1 MGWSHLL
8 STGRTSTQLIH
19 SIYYL
24 ASIHCWP
31 SGCYYCYYY
40 PLTHP
45 CICIYFGPC
54 VSCLVDCVKSE
65 RKTLRFRLVD
75 TLHQPPYI
83 LYQAPPLPPA
93 VYFRCFCLAFVQF
106 AIFKILSSYFGYCSL
121 PSFGF
126 GFGFSF
132 SFLPLNTFR
141 CLQFSN
147 KQQTGGKTTIAA
159 ANSLRISL
167 RSNSASIF
175 PHPRLGF
182 HFRVFSLL
190 HNSID
195 KYLPLQLALTCDFL
209 VFV

>member
-1 MGWSHLL
+1 MTIRLLLLLLL
-8 STGRTSTQLIH
+8 SSDSSVYLYLFRPVCILSCRLCQKWAQNFALSTCRYFAPATLYLI
-19 SIYYL
+19 
-24 ASIHCWP
+24 P
-31 SGCYYCYYY
+31 S
-40 PLTHP
+40 P
-45 CICIYFGPC
+45 
-54 VSCLVDCVKSE
+54 
-65 RKTLRFRLVD
+65 
-75 TLHQPPYI
+75 
-83 LYQAPPLPPA
+83 PPLPPA

-195 KYLPLQLALTCDFL
+195 KYLPLQLALTCDSL

>member
-1 MGWSHLL
+1 VEVGWSHLL

-83 LYQAPPLPPA
+83 LYQAPPPCHRPFTSA
-93 VYFRCFCLAFVQF
+93 AFVW
-106 AIFKILSSYFGYCSL
+106 LSCSL
-121 PSFGF
+121 LSLRYF
-126 GFGFSF
+126 
-132 SFLPLNTFR
+132 
-141 CLQFSN
+141 
-147 KQQTGGKTTIAA
+147 
-159 ANSLRISL
+159 LRISGIVL
-167 RSNSASIF
+167 CPASASA
-175 PHPRLGF
+175 LASVS
-182 HFRVFSLL
+182 VF
-190 HNSID
+190 
-195 KYLPLQLALTCDFL
+195 FL
-209 VFV
+209 